1 MASLIKSSTN
11 AEFVLFCDN
20 LEGQIADD
28 FRETVRALNGI
39 PWYGVKNDTD
49 IWQPVDG
56 GYAATL
62 KALVKQEFFK
72 WLDDV
77 ENCEKWYGVDSKI
90 TATEKR
96 ILISHWCGNA
106 YRKLTS
112 SKYDDFRRRLFTK
125 TGCLITADGSED
137 YLISPEGLPD
147 YTVPPVLLEPSI
159 SAPQLQPIPS
169 EDAER
174 NAFDVFDDFEGADES
189 DDFEIL
195 EEFDLDGNIFDVLD
209 G

>member
-1 MASLIKSSTN
+1 MAPLVKSSTK

-39 PWYGVKNDTD
+39 PWYGVKNASD

-72 WLDDV
+72 WLTLKALVKQEFFKWLDDE

-90 TATEKR
+90 TASRKR

-125 TGCLITADGSED
+125 TGCLITADGTED
-137 YLISPEGLPD
+137 HLISPEGLPD
-147 YTVPPVLLEPSI
+147 YTVLSVLLARAISFCSSTRTYSI
-159 SAPQLQPIPS
+159 
-169 EDAER
+169 
-174 NAFDVFDDFEGADES
+174 
-189 DDFEIL
+189 
-195 EEFDLDGNIFDVLD
+195 
-209 G
+209 